1 MKNER
6 IQALIAEGK
15 EVERQTG
22 MLRQTVINL
31 ANANSNGRRVP
42 KLEVQK
48 VINFVS
54 EYIEHAPALMTLI
67 EDATADY
74 GEQENVRPILDATE
88 EYFLT
93 PDDIIPDRLGLVG
106 LLDDAYLTHSLMQAI
121 SDRVKSHTG
130 KSLLPMEPHTD
141 NAFIRRLI
149 GEPFA
154 SILDDRVADTLAGP
168 SLRENIHKMLVVLGQ
183 LNLASGPDPIWGY
196 AQASGISDTRLDAL
210 GVF

>member
-1 MKNER
+1 MKSEQ

-15 EVERQTG
+15 AVERQTG

-31 ANANSNGRRVP
+31 AECNGRRVTE
-42 KLEVQK
+42 LEVQK

-67 EDATADY
+67 EDATANYD
-74 GEQENVRPILDATE
+74 EQENVRPILDATE
-88 EYFLT
+88 EYFLAAE
-93 PDDIIPDRLGLVG
+93 DIIPDRFGLVG

-130 KSLLPMEPHTD
+130 KSLLPMEPHAD

-154 SILDDRVADTLAGP
+154 SILDDRVEATLAGP
-168 SLRENIHKMLVVLGQ
+168 GLQENIHKMLVILGQ
-183 LNLASGPDPIWGY
+183 LNLAAGPDPIWGY
-196 AQASGISDTRLDAL
+196 AQAPGMSDTRLAAL
-210 GVF
+210 GVV

>member
-1 MKNER
+1 MNNER

-15 EVERQTG
+15 VIERQTG

-31 ANANSNGRRVP
+31 ANGNGRRVTE
-42 KLEVQK
+42 LEVQK

-67 EDATADY
+67 EDATANYD
-74 GEQENVRPILDATE
+74 EQENVRPILDATE
-88 EYFLT
+88 EYFLAAE
-93 PDDIIPDRLGLVG
+93 DIIPDRLGLVG

-130 KSLLPMEPHTD
+130 KSLLPMEPHAD

-154 SILDDRVADTLAGP
+154 SILDERVAATLAGP
-168 SLRENIHKMLVVLGQ
+168 SLQENIHKITIVLSQ

-196 AQASGISDTRLDAL
+196 AQVSGISDARIHAL